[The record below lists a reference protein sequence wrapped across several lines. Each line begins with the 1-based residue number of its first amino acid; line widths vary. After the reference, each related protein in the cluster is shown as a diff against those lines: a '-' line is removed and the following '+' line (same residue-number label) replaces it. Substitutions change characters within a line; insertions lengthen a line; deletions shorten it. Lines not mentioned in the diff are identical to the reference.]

1 MRFYATL
8 LRMGNFRLGISQKCS
23 GVTLLI
29 VGTAVLAFYL
39 LYWTFLAFL
48 WMLYGAYRLIAF
60 IISSLK
66 KEIPVK
72 PKTQTTF
79 PAEPEQENIPA
90 FLQSNKVFWLSVFL
104 FPPLAVFI
112 VYLRDDIPMYR
123 RILRGIIAFPS
134 ALIWILFIYAFFGI

>member
-23 GVTLLI
+23 GMTLLI

-60 IISSLK
+60 IVSAIK

-72 PKTQTTF
+72 TKTQTTF

-104 FPPLAVFI
+104 FPPLSVFI

-123 RILRGIIAFPS
+123 RIIRGIIAFPS